1 MELKR
6 KKRKGINYTAMKC
19 PYCGGSVT
27 YRSADG
33 IYRENPHGV
42 MLYVCSR
49 YPSCDAYV
57 RVHEGTTIPVGSLA
71 NGELRALRRE
81 THQWF
86 DRLYREG
93 IMTKDDAYE
102 WLSELISAPRAHAHI
117 GLLGEY
123 RCRQVIAESRKLVER
138 KQQAIMYR
146 R

>member
-33 IYRENPHGV
+33 IYRENPRGV

-81 THQWF
+81 AHQWF

-93 IMTKDDAYE
+93 VMTKDDAYE
-102 WLSELISAPRAHAHI
+102 WLSELLSAPRSQAHI
-117 GLLGEY
+117 GYLGEY